1 MDGLKEIKDKITETA
16 ADQAKTLIDQAQAY
30 ADSQM
35 AQAQE
40 EADKI
45 LDQARQQ
52 AEDWKQKAHSRSQAL
67 AEAEQRKAQLNLK
80 QQAIDGLISQALGA
94 LVEKSQGEKLDLYT
108 KIVQHA
114 GIEEAKIIANPKD
127 KDVVDQLI
135 KKLGPSFVLG
145 PGDASITG
153 GLILEVGEVRHNY
166 TYDLAVRY
174 LKRDLDKLAADLLFS
189 QGG

>member
-1 MDGLKEIKDKITETA
+1 MDGLQQIKDKIKETA
-16 ADQAKTLIDQAQAY
+16 ADQAKTLLDQARTY
-30 ADSQM
+30 ADSQL

-40 EADKI
+40 TADKI
-45 LDQARQQ
+45 IDQARQQ
-52 AEDWKQKAHSRSQAL
+52 AGEWKQRSHSRSQAL

-80 QQAIDGLISQALGA
+80 QKAIDGLINEALES
-94 LVEKSQGEKLDLYT
+94 LVEKPQAEKLDFYT

-114 GIEEAKIIANPKD
+114 GIEEATIIANPKD
-127 KDVVDQLI
+127 KAVVDQLI
-135 KKLGPSFVLG
+135 KKLGSSFVLG
-145 PGDASITG
+145 PGDPAITG

-174 LKRDLDKLAADLLFS
+174 LKRDLDKLAADLLFH

>member
-1 MDGLKEIKDKITETA
+1 MDGLKQIKDKIKETA
-16 ADQAKTLIDQAQAY
+16 AEQGRTLIDQAQAY
-30 ADSQM
+30 ADSQI

-52 AEDWKQKAHSRSQAL
+52 AEDWKQKSHSRSQAL

-80 QQAIDGLISQALGA
+80 QKAIDGLIDQALGA
-94 LVEKSQGEKLDLYT
+94 LVDKAQAEKLDLYT
-108 KIVQHA
+108 KIIQHA
-114 GIEEAKIIANPKD
+114 GVEGATILANPKE
-127 KDVVDQLI
+127 KAVVDQLI

-145 PGDASITG
+145 PGDPAITG